1 MHLNE
6 CVSPFHR
13 RLAHIFSCTPDLSHD
28 TTKLQPGEVIDA
40 STMSVEDLCEF
51 YEREINDAKE
61 SDILLSLVRI
71 GNLLVLSK
79 FAQSQMTDFL
89 ASST

>member
-1 MHLNE
+1 MKFDE
-6 CVSPFHR
+6 CVTTFHR
-13 RLAHIFSCTPDLSHD
+13 CLAHIFSCTSDLSHD

-71 GNLLVLSK
+71 GSLLVFSK

-89 ASST
+89 SSST